1 MLTRFADLVD
11 GLNDRIGRAIA
22 WLVLAMVLVLCA
34 QVVARNA
41 FDWASQGLAE
51 SATRLHALVFM
62 LGLGYTLMRDEH
74 VRVDLLSR
82 HWSARGRARLE
93 LGGTL
98 LLLVPFCLL
107 LLLGSLDYVA
117 QSWRVAE
124 SSRETGGLPGVFL
137 MKTVIPL
144 AAALLL
150 LAGLARA
157 ARAWVVL
164 RGLAP
169 PPPGPAAHGP
179 LA

>member
-11 GLNDRIGRAIA
+11 GINDRIGRAIA
-22 WLVLAMVLVLCA
+22 WLVLAMVVLLCA

-62 LGLGYTLMRDEH
+62 LGLGYTLTRDEH

-82 HWSARGRARLE
+82 RWSPRGKALME
-93 LGGTL
+93 LLGVTFL
-98 LLLVPFCLL
+98 LSPFCLL
-107 LLLGSLDYVA
+107 LFFSSLDYVA
-117 QSWRVAE
+117 DSWRVLE

-137 MKTVIPL
+137 MKTVILL
-144 AAALLL
+144 AALLLL

-157 ARAWVVL
+157 ARAWCVL
-164 RGLAP
+164 RGLARP
-169 PPPGPAAHGP
+169 PAEPAAHGP

>member
-1 MLTRFADLVD
+1 MLTRFADLID
-11 GLNDRIGRAIA
+11 GLNERIGRAIA
-22 WLVLAMVLVLCA
+22 WLVLAMVALLCA

-62 LGLGYTLMRDEH
+62 LGLGYTLARDEH

-82 HWSARGRARLE
+82 HWSPRGKAWLE
-93 LGGTL
+93 LLGAVFL
-98 LLLVPFCLL
+98 LAPFCLL
-107 LLLGSLDYVA
+107 LLFSSLDYVA
-117 QSWRVAE
+117 ASWRILE

-144 AAALLL
+144 TALLLL

-157 ARAWVVL
+157 ARAFCVL
-164 RGLAP
+164 RGIAP
-169 PPPGPAAHGP
+169 PAPPTPHGP